1 MIMALCDKDSVK
13 VSCNFDKGHIS
24 SRRGYEYV
32 YCNVQTCPCQV
43 KVTQKVFGLVPNAT
57 GR

>member
-13 VSCNFDKGHIS
+13 VSSNFDKGHIS

-43 KVTQKVFGLVPNAT
+43 KVTQKVFG
-57 GR
+57 